1 MKRRPSSSRPQKNP
15 EGRRHFRDAMPRNT
29 ESPTENAG
37 FSKRRGELRPASSRQ
52 DRDESE
58 SVAPIAGRELT
69 SQMIR
74 QRSQLGPNASEP
86 IPIVYAKT
94 RTLHPLLYRKR
105 LDRVE
110 DARPGDLVAVYT
122 EGQQVPMGYGLY
134 NPRSEMSVRMLWN
147 SPELPTDQ
155 TWKDK
160 LKSAVTLRRD
170 ILKLNAVSDA
180 WRVIHAESDGLSGLV
195 IDRFADVLSAETF
208 GLGMYQRAERLM
220 PMLAEQIGT
229 KHWMV
234 QTSPQ
239 FLSQE
244 GCDPPPLMS
253 EGCPTQVVI
262 TEYGTR
268 FRVRFDGGHKT
279 GFFCDQREN
288 RKKLAEFCEGKS
300 VLDLCCYTGGFAVQA
315 KALGKADDVVGVDLD
330 EDPLKVAREN
340 ANLNQARIRFVQAD
354 AFSYM
359 REMIRNGRQFD
370 VVILDPPKLIRT
382 RVEIEEGTRKHF
394 AMNRLAMRLVK
405 PGGLLLSCSC
415 AGLLP
420 EPEFI
425 QLLVAA
431 SRSTGEDL
439 ESTATETDSR
449 KPRTL
454 QIIAK
459 TGAAPDHPVISSCPE
474 TEYLKAV
481 WMIVT

>member
-1 MKRRPSSSRPQKNP
+1 MKRRPTANRYGKPSGDQRS
-15 EGRRHFRDAMPRNT
+15 FRD
-29 ESPTENAG
+29 G
-37 FSKRRGELRPASSRQ
+37 PARQ
-52 DRDESE
+52 TDSHLETTDRDESE
-58 SVAPIAGRELT
+58 FVAPAASRELT

-74 QRSQLGPNASEP
+74 QRTQLGPNASEP
-86 IPIVYAKT
+86 IPIVFAKS
-94 RTLHPLLYRKR
+94 RTLHPILYRKR
-105 LDRVE
+105 LARIE
-110 DARPGDLVAVYT
+110 DARPGDMVAVYT
-122 EGQQVPMGYGLY
+122 DGQQEPMGYGLF

-147 SPELPTDQ
+147 SPELPTNQ
-155 TWKDK
+155 AWAGK
-160 LKSAVTLRRD
+160 LKTAASLRRD
-170 ILKLNAVSDA
+170 FLKLDNASNA

-195 IDRFADVLSAETF
+195 VDRFADVLSAEIF

-220 PMLAEQIGT
+220 PMLAEQMGT
-229 KHWMV
+229 QHWMV
-234 QTSPQ
+234 RTSPQ

-244 GCDPPPLMS
+244 GCDPPSLMS
-253 EGCPTQVVI
+253 EGCPSQVVI
-262 TEYGTR
+262 TEHGTR
-268 FRVRFDGGHKT
+268 YRVRFEGGHKT
-279 GFFCDQREN
+279 GFFCDQRDN

-315 KALGKADDVVGVDLD
+315 KTLGKAEDVTGVDLD
-330 EDPLKVAREN
+330 EHPLKVAREN
-340 ANLNQARIRFVQAD
+340 ANLNQARVRFVQAD

-439 ESTATETDSR
+439 ESTVAESDSR

-454 QIIAK
+454 QIIAR
-459 TGAAPDHPVISSCPE
+459 TGAAPDHPVISNCLE
-474 TEYLKAV
+474 TDYLKAI